1 MMNIIKFPDPI
12 LRQQTEEW
20 DFQNPKMDPIELEKE
35 LIETM
40 FSRDGIGLA
49 APQVG
54 LPFRV
59 FVMGWKGSPESAQ
72 AFFNPTVVATV
83 DEIEDL
89 EEGCLSFSGIY
100 VNIKRPKK
108 ILARWQTSKGELQES
123 EFEGYN
129 CKCFLHELDHL
140 EGIVF
145 QDRVSTLKWAMAIKK
160 SKKGN
165 RINVRTK

>member
-40 FSRDGIGLA
+40 FSQDGIGLA

-59 FVMGWKGSPESAQ
+59 FAMGWKGSPESAQ
-72 AFFNPTVVATV
+72 AFFNPVVVATV
-83 DEIEDL
+83 DEVEDL
-89 EEGCLSFSGIY
+89 EEGCLSFPGIY
-100 VNIKRPKK
+100 INIKRPKK

-145 QDRVSTLKWAMAIKK
+145 QDRVSTLKWTMAIKK
-160 SKKGN
+160 FKKGN